1 MTAKRSLDEVEIPKG
16 VQEQLEQVEDTH
28 IGPPRAKWQ
37 DWEDKV
43 LLDYW
48 HKKPKREVAR
58 TLGKSEEVC
67 RRRYRYLT
75 GGSNGT
81 NG

>member
-1 MTAKRSLDEVEIPKG
+1 MTAKRNLESVEIPQD
-16 VQEQLEQVEDTH
+16 VHEQLEQVEDVQ

-48 HKKPKREVAR
+48 EKKPKREVAR

-67 RRRYRYLT
+67 RRRYRWLT
-75 GGSNGT
+75 GESNGS
-81 NG
+81 